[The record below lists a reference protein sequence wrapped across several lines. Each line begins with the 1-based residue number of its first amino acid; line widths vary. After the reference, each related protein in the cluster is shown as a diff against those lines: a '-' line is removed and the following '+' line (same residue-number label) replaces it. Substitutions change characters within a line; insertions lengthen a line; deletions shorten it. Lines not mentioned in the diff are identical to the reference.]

1 MKILCVCTDFELA
14 RQVTPADVK
23 AAFARLYP
31 ALAVGDISIS
41 KPPRRWNGPCQVHF
55 QWQKLPHG
63 VEDNYDI
70 PSLVIAKKVFGDH
83 FKEENIH
90 TIELMQLS

>member
-1 MKILCVCTDFELA
+1 VKIRCVCTDFEPVH
-14 RQVTPADVK
+14 QVTPADVK
-23 AAFARLYP
+23 AAFVRYP

-55 QWQKLPHG
+55 EWGKLPPG

-70 PSLVIAKKVFGDH
+70 PSLAIAKEVFGDH

-90 TIELMQLS
+90 TIELM